1 VHWNDANRN
10 LRPVINGDASVYG
23 VLRIHLRTKEQI
35 SDVAKVTLN
44 IEKTCA

>member
-1 VHWNDANRN
+1 
-10 LRPVINGDASVYG
+10 VYG